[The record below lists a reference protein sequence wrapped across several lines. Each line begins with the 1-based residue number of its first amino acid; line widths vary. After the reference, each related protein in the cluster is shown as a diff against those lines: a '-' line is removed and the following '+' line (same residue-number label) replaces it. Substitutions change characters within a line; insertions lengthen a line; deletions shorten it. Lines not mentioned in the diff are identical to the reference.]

1 MVAQRSSGKN
11 NQSLD
16 NKDATKQHQQTA
28 ATDLTSE
35 LLKDAAKNKNKNGI
49 SIFKDVSAGKNKTV
63 SSNASVGSQSVKSRM
78 KQSLAQRRTALQSRN
93 VNIPM
98 EDGNEGGVKG
108 LKQKA
113 LGSTMVQSKAT
124 LVEADPAVRSPVQVK
139 QQSEDINQESAHVVE
154 EDVSLGG
161 LVSLDLDISV
171 SSEVLDSMERSYRTV
186 ESPMNKSAPEEELSQ
201 ENAEQ
206 RISGGTILETLQE
219 ETDEQSCDDDD
230 EDDEEWYQHNPDI
243 ERDNDELI
251 SITQSCESV
260 SSSSSSNFVN
270 DLKSEEQHSPSSNAI
285 SESCALTPAAS
296 IQTFSIGSAN
306 SQKSHIESQDSG
318 TTQAGSI
325 QTYSIGG
332 RFNNITSDPFKM
344 SIFSP
349 LLQVSD
355 EEYSAMES
363 ESGTDPSCS
372 GQTAVPD
379 VSFSSHMF
387 PSPTHHMMYASPS
400 AKVNLSMGIISPS
413 GSVDSTLGELSRQL
427 QDIRSE
433 KKNSSRK
440 MIANTCSTKHLL
452 KMYDDIHK
460 EVENKEE
467 SMAAFMGHLS
477 QISSPV
483 SKAIATGDA
492 SGLSRSAA
500 ASLIERNKTLVKE
513 VRFADQTC
521 VELSERNLSMI
532 REIHKMEIDVDELKG
547 KNDSLHEGI
556 VRASQDITRAVE
568 SKKEIDLRL
577 AEERIRFEKE
587 LKAGKEML
595 EQEQERNKVLCEKL
609 DESAKVASGS
619 DQKIA
624 SITAAYD
631 TIKSE
636 HTEAKS
642 NVATLRDRLATIE
655 STAEL
660 AASSAAQKYRE
671 ASRDMQRET
680 DSLLDRIDD
689 CEAALQVEREAR
701 YKAEE
706 ELLDWRDLCEDLEA
720 KQLDESS
727 EQEPVAQSPA
737 SPCRSQTSKRTTS
750 SVLLAKTLKF
760 ELEKCHEATERIIEA
775 ERIIA
780 VTQSKLRETE
790 RDLQTSKDEAAELRS
805 HLKSS
810 QRSSKIMASIPN
822 RSDNSS
828 EEPSAGPI
836 ARREGT
842 DCDAL
847 NKQLLTARSECD
859 EYKQEL
865 DSIITQIKGIQTT
878 NGASTETNA
887 RPQSA
892 ADSGL
897 VDSVRDLAQVCTRVN
912 VAAGDRVGELE
923 IQLKFLA
930 ESMNQLH
937 EICAEDPS
945 EVSGN
950 SFCLQMMEEGT
961 TTPVK
966 GNKTPV
972 KVLYLESDGEAV
984 SPVSTDASLVPPR
997 DKTPVKIVRLR
1008 TQLFAAEEQL
1018 KTVSAEKASLD
1029 DALNE
1034 AKNQIDLLTS
1044 SFQNEITISRESGEN
1059 NEANAALEKSVSLLR
1074 SHITKLEQRI
1084 EGLEDD
1090 KDCLFDDAA
1099 ARGDELEDANNTID
1113 SLMQEALEV
1122 ASLLQKLSDEK
1133 QELIEELSSIQ
1144 SLHQDEIERLKR
1156 NTHRLENTHMAAN
1169 DRVSVLSSELELRMK
1184 TITEVEASRDRFQ
1197 QELQLVS
1204 SESEEQ
1210 VVMIHDLQESAA
1222 QARTQQDELKSS
1234 FMKCNEELAE
1244 AVEATAEL
1252 EEAKDDLKSIVRAQ
1266 QTELANR
1273 SQRIQSLTDECDE
1286 IHSKLCTTEDAYD
1299 ALHEEVVKMGMQIE
1313 ILCAVN
1319 DEYESDL
1326 VTAKEQICGLE
1337 SEVGEFRTSA
1347 ETLASDLDISKQDL
1361 AKKEEELAEVKLHL
1375 ESVEDTFESE
1385 VHEFKTNA
1393 ETLASD
1399 LGISKKAL
1407 AKKEEELADVK
1418 ANLESVEY
1426 KIDEFEAKV
1435 GEKHEALTREK
1446 EAKESELKLLTI
1458 HFSEVVSSLQ
1468 EEQMQRKAF
1477 GKEHKAEVAVLKGE
1491 LDDTN
1496 ARLEQVR
1503 SQL

>member
-1 MVAQRSSGKN
+1 LVAQRSSEKN

-16 NKDATKQHQQTA
+16 NKDTSKQHQQSA
-28 ATDLTSE
+28 ASDLTNE
-35 LLKDAAKNKNKNGI
+35 LKNAAQHNKGI
-49 SIFKDVSAGKNKTV
+49 SIFKDVSAEKNKTV

-93 VNIPM
+93 VNIPR
-98 EDGNEGGVKG
+98 EDGSEGGVKG
-108 LKQKA
+108 LKKKA
-113 LGSTMVQSKAT
+113 LGSAMTSKVQSKAS
-124 LVEADPAVRSPVQVK
+124 LLEAAPVVKSPVQVE
-139 QQSEDINQESAHVVE
+139 QQSEDTNQESAYVVE

-161 LVSLDLDISV
+161 LVSLDLDNSV
-171 SSEVLDSMERSYRTV
+171 SSEVLDSMERSYRTI
-186 ESPMNKSAPEEELSQ
+186 ESPMIQSVREEELSQ
-201 ENAEQ
+201 DNAEQ
-206 RISGGTILETLQE
+206 SISGGAILETLQE
-219 ETDEQSCDDDD
+219 EADEQSYGDDN
-230 EDDEEWYQHNPDI
+230 EDDEEWDQHCADI
-243 ERDNDELI
+243 ERDNGELI
-251 SITQSCESV
+251 SMTQSCESV
-260 SSSSSSNFVN
+260 NSSSSSNVDN
-270 DLKSEEQHSPSSNAI
+270 DLKSEEQHSPNSNAV

-296 IQTFSIGSAN
+296 IQTFSLGSGN
-306 SQKSHIESQDSG
+306 SQKSHIESQESG
-318 TTQAGSI
+318 ITPAGSI

-332 RFNNITSDPFKM
+332 RSLNITSDPFKM

-349 LLQVSD
+349 HLQVSD
-355 EEYSAMES
+355 EEYSGMES

-379 VSFSSHMF
+379 VSVSNESHMF

-400 AKVNLSMGIISPS
+400 AKVDLSLGVISPS
-413 GSVDSTLGELSRQL
+413 GSVDSTLVELSRQL

-440 MIANTCSTKHLL
+440 MAASTDSAKHLL
-452 KMYDDIHK
+452 KMYDEIHK
-460 EVENKEE
+460 EVDNKED
-467 SMAAFMGHLS
+467 SIAAFMGHLS
-477 QISSPV
+477 QIASPV

-521 VELSERNLSMI
+521 VELSERNLSMV

-547 KNDSLHEGI
+547 KNDSLHEAI
-556 VRASQDITRAVE
+556 VRASQDSARAVE
-568 SKKEIDLRL
+568 SKKEIDSKL

-587 LKAGKEML
+587 LKAAKEMF
-595 EQEQERNKVLCEKL
+595 EQEQQRNKVLCEKL
-609 DESAKVASGS
+609 DESAKVTSGS

-624 SITAAYD
+624 SITATYD
-631 TIKSE
+631 AIKSE

-642 NVATLRDRLATIE
+642 NVTTLRDRLATIE

-671 ASRDMQRET
+671 ASRDMQREI
-680 DSLLDRIDD
+680 DSLLDRIDE

-701 YKAEE
+701 YMADE

-720 KQLDESS
+720 KQLDERSQHES
-727 EQEPVAQSPA
+727 VAQSPD
-737 SPCRSQTSKRTTS
+737 SPCRTQTSKRTTS
-750 SVLLAKTLKF
+750 SVVLAKTLKF
-760 ELEKCHEATERIIEA
+760 ELEKGHEATERIIEA

-780 VTQSKLRETE
+780 VAQSKLRETE
-790 RDLQTSKDEAAELRS
+790 RDLQKSKDEAAELRS
-805 HLKSS
+805 QLKSS
-810 QRSSKIMASIPN
+810 QRSSKIMTSI
-822 RSDNSS
+822 SCDDSS
-828 EEPSAGPI
+828 EESSAVPI

-842 DCDAL
+842 DGDDL
-847 NKQLLTARSECD
+847 NKQLLTARSECE
-859 EYKQEL
+859 EYKNEL

-878 NGASTETNA
+878 NGASTESNA

-892 ADSGL
+892 VDSGL
-897 VDSVRDLAQVCTRVN
+897 IDSVRDLAQVCTRVN

-923 IQLKFLA
+923 VQLNFLA

-966 GNKTPV
+966 GNKTPM

-984 SPVSTDASLVPPR
+984 SPTSTDASLAPPR
-997 DKTPVKIVRLR
+997 DKTPAKIVRLR

-1018 KTVSAEKASLD
+1018 KAVSEEKDSLD

-1034 AKNQIDLLTS
+1034 AKNQIVHLTS
-1044 SFQNEITISRESGEN
+1044 SFQNEIIISRESGAN
-1059 NEANAALEKSVSLLR
+1059 NEEKSALEKSVSLLR
-1074 SHITKLEQRI
+1074 SHITKLDERI
-1084 EGLEDD
+1084 ESLEDD

-1099 ARGDELEDANNTID
+1099 ARGDELEDANNMID
-1113 SLMQEALEV
+1113 SLMQEAREV
-1122 ASLLQKLSDEK
+1122 ASLLQKLSNEK
-1133 QELIEELSSIQ
+1133 QELSEELSSIQ
-1144 SLHQDEIERLKR
+1144 TLHQDEIEGLNR
-1156 NTHRLENTHMAAN
+1156 NKSHLENELIAAN
-1169 DRVSVLSSELELRMK
+1169 DRVSVLSSEIHLRLR
-1184 TITEVEASRDRFQ
+1184 TITEVKASRDRFQ

-1244 AVEATAEL
+1244 AVEARAEL
-1252 EEAKDDLKSIVRAQ
+1252 EEAKDDLKSIVRTQ
-1266 QTELANR
+1266 QIELATR

-1299 ALHEEVVKMGMQIE
+1299 ALHEELVKMGSQIE

-1326 VTAKEQICGLE
+1326 GTAKAQIRGLE
-1337 SEVGEFRTSA
+1337 SEVEEFKTKA
-1347 ETLASDLDISKQDL
+1347 ETLASDLT
-1361 AKKEEELAEVKLHL
+1361 A
-1375 ESVEDTFESE
+1375 
-1385 VHEFKTNA
+1385 
-1393 ETLASD
+1393 
-1399 LGISKKAL
+1399 SKKAL
-1407 AKKEEELADVK
+1407 AKKEEELAEVK
-1418 ANLESVEY
+1418 AYLESVEDKFEIEVDEFRTKTKTLASDLGVSKKALAEKEEEQAEVKAY
-1426 KIDEFEAKV
+1426 LESVEEKFDEFEAEV
-1435 GEKHEALTREK
+1435 GEKHEALERAK
-1446 EAKESELKLLTI
+1446 AAKESELKLLTA
-1458 HFSEVVSSLQ
+1458 HFSEVESSLQ
-1468 EEQMQRKAF
+1468 EEIMKREALAKENKA
-1477 GKEHKAEVAVLKGE
+1477 GVAVLRGE
-1491 LDDTN
+1491 LDETN
-1496 ARLEQVR
+1496 ARLQQVV